1 MHVCSNYNKLLD
13 MREAPQ
19 IDRGGSAAT
28 RGQTERLA
36 SDFLGKY
43 EAGSDDAQSELLA
56 DSFHRSQSPPM
67 IEYSIIIISLYTRVE
82 IYSRASRISKPIRSD
97 QRAASKPLSHQI
109 NVHCDKNDAAIKTC
123 ETGKRPEPEAVTKR
137 KVFRGSH

>member
-1 MHVCSNYNKLLD
+1 

-67 IEYSIIIISLYTRVE
+67 IEYHHHHQPVHTRGNLFPGFKDIKADQIGSESGFQTAIS
-82 IYSRASRISKPIRSD
+82 S
-97 QRAASKPLSHQI
+97 
-109 NVHCDKNDAAIKTC
+109 N
-123 ETGKRPEPEAVTKR
+123 
-137 KVFRGSH
+137 